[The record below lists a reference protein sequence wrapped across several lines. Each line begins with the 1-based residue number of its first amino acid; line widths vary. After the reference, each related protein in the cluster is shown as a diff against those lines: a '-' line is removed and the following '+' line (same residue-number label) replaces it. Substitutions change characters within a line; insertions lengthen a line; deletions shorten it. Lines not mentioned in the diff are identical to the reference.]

1 MNYHIFKLISLYLD
15 ITDYIFY
22 ALVCK
27 DWKEIINL
35 IRKDN
40 KYNTKYKTKYNVLT
54 SLSLLCYSEKLLNL
68 VYNEKV
74 NETIIKIGD
83 LDSIKYLYT
92 KTDIIDSE
100 YLNDA
105 AKSGHLASMKW
116 LKDNGCPNSY

>member
-1 MNYHIFKLISLYLD
+1 MNYYIFQLISFYLD

-40 KYNTKYKTKYNVLT
+40 KYKTKYKVLI
-54 SLSLLCYSEKLLNL
+54 SKSLLCYSDKLLNL

-74 NETIIKIGD
+74 KQTIIKIGD
-83 LDSIKYLYT
+83 LDSIKYLHT
-92 KTDIIDSE
+92 KTDIINSK
-100 YLNDA
+100 YLNYA
-105 AKSGHLASMKW
+105 TFMGI
-116 LKDNGCPNSY
+116 